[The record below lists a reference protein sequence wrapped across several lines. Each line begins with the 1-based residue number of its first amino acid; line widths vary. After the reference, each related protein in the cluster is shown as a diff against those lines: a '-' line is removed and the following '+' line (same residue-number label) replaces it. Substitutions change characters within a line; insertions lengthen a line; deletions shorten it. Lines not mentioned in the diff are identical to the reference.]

1 MNFAL
6 KIFSRDG
13 KYLESQLVSLFNK
26 GSPLSIHQE
35 NIKTNIDLKISGEP
49 KTF

>member
-13 KYLESQLVSLFNK
+13 KYLESPCLTK

-49 KTF
+49 KKF

>member
-13 KYLESQLVSLFNK
+13 KYLESQLVSCLTK
-26 GSPLSIHQE
+26 GSPLRIHQE
-35 NIKTNIDLKISGEP
+35 NIKTNIDLKISSET
-49 KTF
+49 KKF